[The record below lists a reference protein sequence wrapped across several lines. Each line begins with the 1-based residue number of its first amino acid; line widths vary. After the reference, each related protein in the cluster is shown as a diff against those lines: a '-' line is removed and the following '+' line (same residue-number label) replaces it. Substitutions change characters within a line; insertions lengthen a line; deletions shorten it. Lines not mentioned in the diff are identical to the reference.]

1 MIRDPIVEETHR
13 VRQKMF
19 DDCGGDRK
27 KLCELIRAHGAV
39 AEEPQARRQRGRE
52 KAPSTG

>member
-1 MIRDPIVEETHR
+1 MMRDPIVEEIHR

-27 KLCELIRAHGAV
+27 KLCDLIRAHGAA
-39 AEEPQARRQRGRE
+39 AEEPEEQRRSGSK
-52 KAPSTG
+52 KALSSP